1 MGMGLLF
8 EALKTSGDQTELSD
22 CGNALN
28 TAELLALKWLL
39 LRYVNFTSKI
49 KENSKLNETI

>member
-1 MGMGLLF
+1 MGMGLPF

-28 TAELLALKWLL
+28 TAELLTLKWLL

-49 KENSKLNETI
+49 KENSKLN